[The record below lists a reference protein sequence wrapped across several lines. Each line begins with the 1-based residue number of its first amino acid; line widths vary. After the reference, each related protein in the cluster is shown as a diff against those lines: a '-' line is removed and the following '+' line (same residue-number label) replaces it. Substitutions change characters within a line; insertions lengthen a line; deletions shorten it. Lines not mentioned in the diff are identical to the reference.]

1 MFDAPSS
8 NQVVLAAL
16 DEQISTLEREA
27 EDHQPVL
34 DDLDGL
40 RRARAALIRAARAA
54 SKAAAAA

>member
-8 NQVVLAAL
+8 NQIVLSAL
-16 DEQISTLEREA
+16 DEQISTLEREP
-27 EDHQPVL
+27 EKHQALL

-54 SKAAAAA
+54 STAAAAA